1 MTPDSFMSAT
11 VSDVNTFWSI
21 VAFLV
26 VFGIGG
32 FVGFVGYWWFI
43 VIPNRELGH

>member
-1 MTPDSFMSAT
+1 MTPESLLSAT
-11 VSDVNTFWSI
+11 